1 MQRDKAIDA
10 VRGLAILLVMIGH
23 CIVLNGLHSTDPYVY
38 DAIKSV
44 QMPLFMTVSG
54 VLAGMSLS
62 RGERVNRK
70 TIRKRAVAY
79 LVPFFSWFVLVFLVT
94 HIADGTIGFSLF
106 FRELY
111 ELLRQT
117 DKGLWFLTTLFV
129 IMLAVSAA
137 QNLADLILQKSNR
150 ADRAAAWIRVLLFLF
165 FTGCLYVVFFVQGRS
180 SFQLLSPSLTLQ
192 YMPYYVIG
200 YLIYGYGGEVT
211 GSLPAQTRKCC
222 DILLWLLW
230 GICATGFLFLVIRFD
245 LTKAPASPG
254 ELMLQMAASMLGT
267 YVCYFGMYR
276 LAQKHEM
283 PFLSFVGMYT
293 LEIYVLHFRF
303 ARLIPL
309 RGKEIAFYSLEGIGY
324 LACVFAVMSVCTA
337 LCILFIQ
344 KSGVL
349 TFLLFGKRKAPR
361 RPSKQKIRQSHTSS
375 DKSIG

>member
-1 MQRDKAIDA
+1 MQRDRAIDA
-10 VRGLAILLVMIGH
+10 VRGFAILLVMIGH
-23 CIVLNGLHSTDPYVY
+23 CIVLNGLHATDPYVY

-62 RGERVNRK
+62 RGERVNLK

-94 HIADGTIGFSLF
+94 HIADGTISFSLF

-111 ELLRQT
+111 ELLWQT

-137 QNLADLILQKSNR
+137 QMLADLILQKSNR
-150 ADRAAAWIRVLLFLF
+150 ADQASAGLRALLFLF
-165 FTGCLYVVFFVQGRS
+165 FTGCFYVVFFLQGRS
-180 SFQLLSPSLTLQ
+180 SFQFLSPSLTLQ

-200 YLIYGYGGEVT
+200 YLAYGYGKTWICGF
-211 GSLPAQTRKCC
+211 PANLKRLGN
-222 DILLWLLW
+222 ILLWIFW
-230 GICATGFLFLVIRFD
+230 GISLTGFLFLVVAFD
-245 LTKAPASPG
+245 LTKAPSWAG

-276 LAQKHEM
+276 LTQKHEM
-283 PFLSFVGMYT
+283 PFLSSVGMYT

-303 ARLIPL
+303 ARLIPP
-309 RGKEIAFYSLEGIGY
+309 RGKEVAFYSLEGICY
-324 LACVFAVMSVCTA
+324 LVMVFALMSACTA
-337 LCILFIQ
+337 LCILVIQ
-344 KSGVL
+344 KSRVL
-349 TFLLFGKRKAPR
+349 TFLLFGKRKAAQ
-361 RPSKQKIRQSHTSS
+361 RPSEQKIQPSHTSS